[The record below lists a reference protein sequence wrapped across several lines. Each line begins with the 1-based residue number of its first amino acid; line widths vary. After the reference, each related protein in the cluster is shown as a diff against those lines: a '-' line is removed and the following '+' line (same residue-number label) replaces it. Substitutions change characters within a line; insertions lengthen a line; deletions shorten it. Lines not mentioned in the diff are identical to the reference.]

1 MPHPTIKPR
10 DPAPWLSRRAVS
22 GEISLAAKLSVSIP
36 AFHKIAD
43 SDEVGAQNRA
53 DQAKD
58 GKLLRD
64 AYAVL
69 NQPIE
74 DSTRLRL
81 LEMVS

>member
-10 DPAPWLSRRAVS
+10 ESAPWLSRRAVF

-36 AFHKIAD
+36 LFTNLPTP
-43 SDEVGAQNRA
+43 DEIRAENRA
-53 DQAKD
+53 DQTKD
-58 GKLLRD
+58 GKLLQD